1 MKKLIKIFA
10 PVLALFALAGC
21 ATKESDG
28 TYPMG
33 VMLPLSGDNA
43 AAARETLN
51 GMEIAR
57 DEINAAGG
65 FSGVPVKLVVRDS
78 DAKEFTFRDAYDS
91 MRQSGVKVFN
101 IGFDRE
107 VVARHKI
114 ITMAEDVFVNLMC
127 RYPPATIDTTNA
139 TRIFI
144 NGAQE
149 GDILAKSVDRSDG
162 LEKRIII
169 MNADTLGGKS
179 CGDYLAFNLDVG
191 KTKIFKDV
199 FAPGETR
206 FDFFSQQILTLQA
219 RYVFFIG
226 HGRELKPF
234 LQSLGKRDFKGI
246 VSTNC
251 GYDYENVAAPEGIIL
266 SRIETLF
273 QQGKINT
280 PESKNFVAAYKKRFG
295 TEPTWMAA
303 YGYDSVKL
311 LAQSAVA
318 AKLNPKNMQQFFK
331 NAEFDGAIG
340 KMKFDSTADPI
351 SELDLVRMR

>member
-191 KTKIFKDV
+191 KTKFSRTVSLRAKRAST
-199 FAPGETR
+199 FSASR
-206 FDFFSQQILTLQA
+206 FSRFRRGMYSSSATA
-219 RYVFFIG
+219 C
-226 HGRELKPF
+226 ELKPF

-311 LAQSAVA
+311 LAQSAAA

>member
-1 MKKLIKIFA
+1 MKKILKIFA
-10 PVLALFALAGC
+10 PALALAALCGC
-21 ATKESDG
+21 ATRQSDG

-33 VMLPLSGDNA
+33 AILPLTGDNA

-51 GMEIAR
+51 GMELAR
-57 DEINAAGG
+57 DEINASGG
-65 FSGVPVKLVVRDS
+65 FSGVPLKLVVRDS
-78 DAKEFTFRDAYDS
+78 GAKDFSFRDAFDS
-91 MRQSGVKVFN
+91 MRQTGVKVFN

-107 VVARHKI
+107 IVEKHKM
-114 ITMAEDVFVNLMC
+114 ITAAQDVFVNLMC

-162 LEKRIII
+162 FEKRIII

-191 KTKIFKDV
+191 KTKIYKDV

-206 FDFFSQQILTLQA
+206 FDFFSQQILTLRAQYA
-219 RYVFFIG
+219 FFIG
-226 HGRELKPF
+226 HGRELAPF
-234 LQSLGKRDFKGI
+234 LKSLESHSFRGH
-246 VSTNC
+246 VSTSC
-251 GYDYENVAAPEGIIL
+251 GYGGGNVSAPEGIVL

-273 QQGKINT
+273 QQGKIDT
-280 PESKNFVAAYKKRFG
+280 PESKNFAAAYKKRFG
-295 TEPTWMAA
+295 TDPTWMAA

-311 LAQSAVA
+311 LAKGAAA

-340 KMKFDSTADPI
+340 KMKFDSTADPL
-351 SELDLVRMR
+351 SELELVRIR